1 MSAEACASVLPCQ
14 SRRLLISVPSLLRV
28 SRVWR
33 SEVHAVCRQLR
44 TRDCV
49 RCKFFLYVLT
59 DPIIESSHSCEFGAW
74 HISYPRL
81 DAHFAA
87 AHLDPSEPNLYC
99 KVYDFTGDVV
109 LGDGAP
115 HWTKAEPRKARRIEL
130 ENVQG
135 EPVNPLDLG
144 EAAAVSGSSTAEA
157 YTLVR
162 PKRFAIKRSPPEV
175 ILECEVVEP
184 VAAAGQHRLLIYRLD
199 GLSSSSDVKATAA
212 ALLEQMPRFSTSKH
226 PAALPQLER
235 IVARLASQVQ
245 PTSAS
250 DATSAAASSSAA
262 VGATLTSKPVMSRE
276 AKVKAIFEK
285 FDPQSTGRLKF
296 VDMNALIRATEGE
309 QARLDLPTFED
320 LCSHLKASP
329 KLGLSLQDLTNFF
342 ALSEDDADLDDAYNK
357 IFAK

>member
-1 MSAEACASVLPCQ
+1 M
-14 SRRLLISVPSLLRV
+14 
-28 SRVWR
+28 
-33 SEVHAVCRQLR
+33 
-44 TRDCV
+44 

-59 DPIIESSHSCEFGAW
+59 DPIIESSYSCEFGAW

-81 DAHFAA
+81 DRHFAGA
-87 AHLDPSEPNLYC
+87 SLDPSEPNLYC

-115 HWTKAEPRKARRIEL
+115 HWTKAEPRKPRRIEL
-130 ENVQG
+130 ENVDG
-135 EPVNPLDLG
+135 EPINPLDAD
-144 EAAAVSGSSTAEA
+144 AAPAPSSSSTTET

-184 VAAAGQHRLLIYRLD
+184 VAAAGRHRLLIYRLD
-199 GLSSSSDVKATAA
+199 GLSATSDVKATAA
-212 ALLEQMPRFSTSKH
+212 SLLDQMPRFSTSKH

-245 PTSAS
+245 QSPAGDVSTAPAG
-250 DATSAAASSSAA
+250 ATTA
-262 VGATLTSKPVMSRE
+262 VAATLTSKAVLSRE

-320 LCSHLKASP
+320 LCSHMKANP